1 MRKLLLFG
9 CIVMGMCLF
18 AGCNSGTEER
28 MKTGEEI
35 ANEQYQKAQDL
46 INENNSSVQ
55 DLEDQSDIIDEEY

>member
-1 MRKLLLFG
+1 
-9 CIVMGMCLF
+9 
-18 AGCNSGTEER
+18 

-55 DLEDQSDIIDEEY
+55 DLEDQSDMIDEEY